1 MATSASALLLG
12 SMPNRR
18 THLIGREDE
27 HAIARA
33 YLLDEAVPLLTLWA
47 QGVVAQRAGD
57 DATAVARFREA
68 DPYLRAPGGTR
79 WLGMMLGELG
89 IIQVRTGSFH
99 DAASTLVESVA
110 LTWDVRNDAMLTR
123 ALRGLAAVAAVTDQP
138 AATALL
144 LGATGAIDASMP
156 HGVVAAARDRDILT
170 WCLARRDNAFD
181 AAALHRQRRAGADLT
196 AEQAVALG
204 REVAKTVLGADRVAA
219 IWRATDAP
227 DPGSGPRADPADLH
241 LVASAASEILTLLTV
256 REREVL
262 ALLCQRLT
270 DAEIAEQLFISLRTA
285 NRHVSNI
292 LSKLDATNRREAAAI
307 AARMGLV

>member
-1 MATSASALLLG
+1 ML
-12 SMPNRR
+12 
-18 THLIGREDE
+18 
-27 HAIARA
+27 
-33 YLLDEAVPLLTLWA
+33 
-47 QGVVAQRAGD
+47 
-57 DATAVARFREA
+57 
-68 DPYLRAPGGTR
+68 
-79 WLGMMLGELG
+79 LGELG

-138 AATALL
+138 AATAHL
-144 LGATGAIDASMP
+144 LGATDAIDASTP
-156 HGVVAAARDRDILT
+156 HGVVAAARDRDILA
-170 WCLARRDNAFD
+170 WCLARLDNAFD
-181 AAALHRQRRAGADLT
+181 AAALHRQRRDGADLT
-196 AEQAVALG
+196 VEQAVALG
-204 REVAKTVLGADRVAA
+204 REVARTVLGDHRVAA
-219 IWRATDAP
+219 IWRATHAP
-227 DPGSGPRADPADLH
+227 DPGLVPMADPADLQ
-241 LVASAASEILTLLTV
+241 LVVSPTASEILTLLTN

-270 DAEIAEQLFISLRTA
+270 DSEIAEQLFISLRTT